1 MSLSTVKVKPYIDR
15 TSLNYFLSRLYFILC
30 PNEKITTHMTLA
42 SYTVVQ
48 KSKFTL
54 ILALLLCGWT
64 AFAQETFPR
73 NDVKDNRAGLYAFTD
88 VTLVVDPQT
97 TIQHATLLIKGSK
110 IEQVGTNLTVPKG
123 YTVID
128 LKGKYIYPSMIDMF
142 TSYGLP
148 DVERTRSSGFG
159 GAEQMDTKTKGA
171 FNANQAIRSHYNAA
185 DEFTINTK
193 IADEMRKL
201 GFGAVLTSKADG
213 LARGTSVFVTLN
225 EKNDNTAVLKQK
237 VAANYSFEKGSSTQ
251 VYPTSMMGYIA
262 LLRQTYLDAE
272 WFGSQTPRPFA
283 DNSLEAWIQNQRLPQ
298 LFSANSWMNLLRA
311 DKLGDEFGVQYIIK
325 GAGDEYKRINDI
337 KGTKAALIIPVNYPE
352 AYDVEDAF
360 DAERVSLSDM
370 KHWEL
375 APTNLATLEKNGIS
389 FAITTSGLKKTS
401 DFLPNIR
408 KAIENGLS
416 ETAALKALTTTPAQL
431 LKVDDQVGSLKKGML
446 ANFIVT
452 SGKLFDEKTIIY
464 QNWIQGLPYSLK
476 ALDTKN
482 FSGNYTLAV
491 NGQSYNLEVS
501 GEPGSHKA
509 KIKVNDSTAL
519 DAGATFDDD
528 LITLTFK
535 PTRQSTG
542 SIRLSGWSEGG
553 GWKGKGQLADGTW
566 VTWSGSRSG
575 DLAASKD
582 PAKPGTTDKKD
593 ELGKVNFPFGAHG
606 YPTLPVA
613 ETLLIKNA
621 TVWTNEGEGILQG
634 ADVLIRVGKI
644 SNVGK
649 GLNDPTAKIIDGTGK
664 HLTAGIIDEHSHI
677 GAASIN
683 DVASNSGM
691 VRIGDNIDAEAI
703 NIYRALAGGVVAVQV
718 LHGSANPIGGQSAL
732 IKLRW
737 GESPENYKIQGAD
750 GFIKFALGE
759 NVKRTS
765 NPSSIRFPQTRMGVE
780 QVYVDAFTN
789 AKEYEK
795 KLNAYNSLPAKDKA
809 LAIKPRRD
817 LAEEAMLEIL
827 NKKRFISCH
836 SYVQS
841 EINMLMK
848 VAERFN
854 FRINTFTHILEGY
867 KVADKMAQHGVAASS
882 FSDWWNYK
890 WEVRYAIPYNAAIMH
905 RAGVLTAINSDDA
918 EMGRR
923 LNQEA
928 AKTIKYGGMS
938 EEDALKMV
946 TLNPAKMLHLDNQM
960 GSIKAGKSADVVLWS
975 DHPLSVYA
983 KPEKTIIDGKVY
995 FDVEKDAQNNKELA
1009 KDRARIIQKMKNAKK
1024 AGMPV
1029 QRGEAKS
1036 QLDFHCDDVLG
1047 FEKTEE

>member
-1 MSLSTVKVKPYIDR
+1 
-15 TSLNYFLSRLYFILC
+15 
-30 PNEKITTHMTLA
+30 MTNFY
-42 SYTVVQ
+42 YTAMK
-48 KSKFTL
+48 KSKIIV
-54 ILALLLCGWT
+54 ILALLLSGWT

-73 NDVKDNRAGLYAFTD
+73 NDVKDIRAGLYAFTNA
-88 VTLVVDPQT
+88 TIVVDPQT
-97 TIQHATLLIKGSK
+97 TLQNATLLVKGNK
-110 IEQVGTNLTVPKG
+110 IEQVGANLAVPKG
-123 YTVID
+123 YTTID

-148 DVERTRSSGFG
+148 DVERPRGGGFG
-159 GAEQMDTKTKGA
+159 GVEQMESKTKGA
-171 FNANQAIRSHYNAA
+171 YNANQAIRSHYNAA
-185 DEFTINTK
+185 EEFTINTK
-193 IADEMRKL
+193 TADELRKL
-201 GFGAVLTSKADG
+201 GFGAVLTSKPDG
-213 LARGTSVFVTLN
+213 LARGTSAFVTLN
-225 EKNDNTAVLKQK
+225 EKNDNTSLLKQK
-237 VAANYSFEKGSSTQ
+237 IAANYSLEKGTSTQ
-251 VYPTSMMGYIA
+251 NYPSSLMGCIA
-262 LLRQTYLDAE
+262 VLRQTYLDAE
-272 WFGSQTPRPFA
+272 WLGSQNPKPFA
-283 DNSLEAWIQNQRLPQ
+283 DQSLEGWIQNQRLPQ
-298 LFSANSWMNLLRA
+298 IFAATSWANVLRV

-325 GAGDEYKRINDI
+325 GAGDEYKRINEI
-337 KGTKAALIIPVNYPE
+337 KATKASLIIPVNYPE
-352 AYDVEDAF
+352 AYDVEDPF
-360 DAERVSLSDM
+360 DAERVSLADL

-375 APTNLATLEKNGIS
+375 APTNLATLEKNGIN
-389 FAITTSGLKKTS
+389 FAITSSGLKKTT
-401 DFLPNIR
+401 DFLPNVR
-408 KAIENGLS
+408 KAIENGLT

-452 SGKLFDEKTIIY
+452 SGKIFDEKTIIH
-464 QNWIQGLPYSLK
+464 QNWVQGEPYSIK
-476 ALDTKN
+476 SLDTKN
-482 FSGNYTLAV
+482 FSGNYSLTV
-491 NGQSYNLEVS
+491 GPQSYKLEVS
-501 GEPGSHKA
+501 GEAGSHKA
-509 KIKVNDSTAL
+509 KVGASDSTMVEGA
-519 DAGATFDDD
+519 ATFGND
-528 LITLTFK
+528 LITLSFK
-535 PTRQSTG
+535 PTKQSTG
-542 SIRLSGWSEGG
+542 SIRLSGWSEGT
-553 GWKGKGQLADGTW
+553 GWKGKGQLADGSW
-566 VTWSGSRSG
+566 VTWSASRTG
-575 DLAASKD
+575 DLASKA
-582 PAKPGTTDKKD
+582 PAKPAATDKKE
-593 ELGKVNFPFGAHG
+593 ELGKVTYPFGAHG
-606 YPTLPVA
+606 YPALPA
-613 ETLLIKNA
+613 TETLLIKNA

-634 ADVLIRVGKI
+634 TDVLIKDGKI
-644 SNVGK
+644 SKVGK
-649 GLNDPTAKIIDGTGK
+649 NLSDPAAKVIDGTGK

-691 VRIGDNIDAEAI
+691 VRIGDNLDAEAI

-737 GESPENYKIQGAD
+737 GESPENLKIAGAD

-780 QVYVDAFTN
+780 QVFVDAFTN

-795 KLNAYNSLPAKDKA
+795 KWSAYNSAKDKA
-809 LAIKPRRD
+809 LAVKPRRD
-817 LAEEAMLEIL
+817 LVDETMLEIL

-867 KVADKMAQHGVAASS
+867 KVADKMAQHGVAAST

-928 AKTIKYGGMS
+928 AKSVKYAGIS

-946 TLNPAKMLHLDNQM
+946 TLNPARMLHLDNQM
-960 GSIKAGKSADVVLWS
+960 GSIKVGKSADIVLWT

-995 FDVEKDAQNNKELA
+995 FDLEKDAANNKELA
-1009 KDRARIIQKMKNAKK
+1009 ADRARLIQKMKNAKK
-1024 AGMPV
+1024 SGMPV
-1029 QRGEAKS
+1029 QRAES
-1036 QLDFHCDDVLG
+1036 RMQVDFHCDDVLG

>member
-1 MSLSTVKVKPYIDR
+1 MRIIMYQLLKKGR
-15 TSLNYFLSRLYFILC
+15 GFL
-30 PNEKITTHMTLA
+30 T
-42 SYTVVQ
+42 
-48 KSKFTL
+48 
-54 ILALLLCGWT
+54 LALLFSGWNT
-64 AFAQETFPR
+64 YAQETFPR
-73 NDVKDNRAGLYAFTD
+73 NDVKDNRAGLYAFTNATI
-88 VTLVVDPQT
+88 VTDPQT
-97 TIQHATLLIKGSK
+97 TLQNATLLVKGSK
-110 IEQVGTNLTVPKG
+110 VEQVGTGLAIPKG

-128 LKGKYIYPSMIDMF
+128 LKGKFIYPSLIDMY

-148 DVERTRSSGFG
+148 DVERTRGGRGFG
-159 GAEQMDTKTKGA
+159 GAEQMESTTKGA
-171 FNANQAIRSHYNAA
+171 YNANQAIRAHYNAA
-185 DEFTINTK
+185 DEFTINSKT
-193 IADEMRKL
+193 ADEMRKV
-201 GFGAVLTSKADG
+201 GFGAVLTSRPDG
-213 LARGTSVFVTLN
+213 LARGTSAFVTLN
-225 EKNDNTAVLKQK
+225 EKNDNTALLKQK
-237 VAANYSFEKGSSTQ
+237 SAASYSLEKGSSTQ
-251 VYPTSMMGYIA
+251 TYPTSMMGFIA

-283 DNSLEAWIQNQRLPQ
+283 DNSLEAWIQNQRMPQ
-298 LFSANSWMNLLRA
+298 LFAATSWMNVLRA
-311 DKLGDEFGVQYIIK
+311 DKVGDEFGVQYIIK

-337 KGTKAALIIPVNYPE
+337 KATKASLIIPVNYPE
-352 AYDVEDAF
+352 AYDVEDPF

-375 APTNLATLEKNGIS
+375 APANLAALEKNGIN
-389 FAITTSGLKKTS
+389 FAITTSGLKKTA
-401 DFLPNIR
+401 DFLPNLR

-416 ETAALKALTTTPAQL
+416 ETTALKALTITPAQL
-431 LKVDDQVGSLKKGML
+431 LKVEDQVGSLKKGML

-452 SGKLFDEKTIIY
+452 SGKLFDEKTIIH
-464 QNWIQGLPYSLK
+464 QNWIQGEPYSVK
-476 ALDTKN
+476 SLDTKN
-482 FSGNYTLAV
+482 FNGNYSLTV
-491 NGQSYNLEVS
+491 NDQSFNLEVS

-509 KIKVNDSTAL
+509 KIKVNDSTSL
-519 DAGATFDDD
+519 DANATFGNDVV
-528 LITLTFK
+528 TLSFK
-535 PTRQSTG
+535 PTKQSTG
-542 SIRLSGWSEGG
+542 SIRLSGWSEEN

-566 VTWSGSRSG
+566 ITWSGNRTG
-575 DLAASKD
+575 DLQSKED
-582 PAKPGTTDKKD
+582 AKPAAKDKKE
-593 ELGKVNFPFGAHG
+593 ELGKVTYPFGAHG
-606 YPTLPVA
+606 YTALPVA

-621 TVWTNEGEGILQG
+621 TVWTNEADGILQG
-634 ADVLIRVGKI
+634 TDVLIKDGKILKVGKNL
-644 SNVGK
+644 S
-649 GLNDPTAKIIDGTGK
+649 DPTARSIDGTGK

-759 NVKRTS
+759 NVKRSS
-765 NPSSIRFPQTRMGVE
+765 NANSIRFPQTRMGVE
-780 QVYVDAFTN
+780 QVFVDAFTN
-789 AKEYEK
+789 GKEYEK
-795 KLNAYNSLPAKDKA
+795 KWNAYNSIPAKDKA
-809 LAIKPRRD
+809 LSIKPRRD
-817 LAEEAMLEIL
+817 LADEAMVEIL

-841 EINMLMK
+841 EINMLMD

-867 KVADKMAQHGVAASS
+867 KVADKMAQHGVAAST

-890 WEVRYAIPYNAAIMH
+890 WEVRYAIPYNAAIMQ

-928 AKTIKYGGMS
+928 AKSVKYAGMS

-946 TLNPAKMLHLDNQM
+946 TLNPAKILHLDSQM
-960 GSIKAGKSADVVLWS
+960 GSIKVGKSADIVLWT

-983 KPEKTIIDGKVY
+983 KPEKTVIDGKVY
-995 FDVEKDAQNNKELA
+995 FDLKKDAQNNMELA
-1009 KDRARIIQKMKNAKK
+1009 TDRARLIQKMRNVKK
-1024 AGMPV
+1024 SGGPV
-1029 QRGEAKS
+1029 QKAESKM
-1036 QLDFHCDDVLG
+1036 QLAFHCDDVLG
-1047 FEKTEE
+1047 FEKSEEE

>member
-1 MSLSTVKVKPYIDR
+1 MNTRK
-15 TSLNYFLSRLYFILC
+15 
-30 PNEKITTHMTLA
+30 
-42 SYTVVQ
+42 
-48 KSKFTL
+48 L
-54 ILALLLCGWT
+54 IFVIALLFCGWVT
-64 AFAQETFPR
+64 YAQETFPR
-73 NDVKDNRAGLYAFTD
+73 NDVKDSRAGLYAFTNAT
-88 VTLVVDPQT
+88 VVVDPQT
-97 TIQHATLLIKGSK
+97 TVENATLLVKGNRV
-110 IEQVGTNLTVPKG
+110 EQVGANLTIPKG
-123 YTVID
+123 YTIID
-128 LKGKYIYPSMIDMF
+128 LKGKFIYPSLVDMF

-148 DVERTRSSGFG
+148 DVERPRGGGGFG
-159 GAEQMDTKTKGA
+159 GVEQMESRTKGA
-171 FNANQAIRSHYNAA
+171 YNANQAIRSHYHAA
-185 DEFTINTK
+185 DEFTINAKT
-193 IADEMRKL
+193 ADEMRKL
-201 GFGAVLTSKADG
+201 GFGAVMTSKQDG
-213 LARGTSVFVTLN
+213 LARGTSAFVTLN
-225 EKNDNTAVLKQK
+225 EKSDNAALIRQK
-237 VAANYSFEKGSSTQ
+237 VAANYSLEKGTSTQ
-251 VYPTSMMGYIA
+251 NYPTSLMGFIA
-262 LLRQTYLDAE
+262 VLRQTYLDAE
-272 WFGSQTPRPFA
+272 WYGSQTPKPFV
-283 DNSLEAWIQNQRLPQ
+283 DQSLEGWIQGQRLPQ
-298 LFSANSWMNLLRA
+298 IFAATSWANVLRA
-311 DKLGDEFGVQYIIK
+311 DKIGDEFGVQYIIK
-325 GAGDEYKRINDI
+325 GAGDEYKRINEI
-337 KGTKAALIIPVNYPE
+337 KATKATLIIPVNYPE
-352 AYDVEDAF
+352 AYDVEDPF
-360 DAERVSLSDM
+360 DAERVSLADM

-375 APTNLATLEKNGIS
+375 APTNLAALEKSGIT

-401 DFLPNIR
+401 DFLPNVR
-408 KAIENGLS
+408 KAIENGLT

-452 SGKLFDEKTIIY
+452 SGKLFDEKTIIH
-464 QNWIQGLPYSLK
+464 QNWVQGEPYSIK

-482 FSGNYTLAV
+482 FNGNYSLAV
-491 NGQSYNLEVS
+491 GNETYKLEVS
-501 GEPGSHKA
+501 GEAGSHKA
-509 KIKVNDSTAL
+509 KILINDSTSM
-519 DAGATFDDD
+519 DATATFGNE
-528 LITLTFK
+528 LITMSFK
-535 PTRQSTG
+535 PTKQSTG
-542 SIRLSGWSEGG
+542 SIRLSGWSEGT
-553 GWKGKGQLADGTW
+553 GWKGKGQLTDGTW
-566 VTWSGSRSG
+566 ITWSANRTG
-575 DLAASKD
+575 DLATKA
-582 PAKPGTTDKKD
+582 PAKPGATDKKE
-593 ELGKVNFPFGAHG
+593 ELGKVTYPFGAHG
-606 YPTLPVA
+606 YPTLPVT
-613 ETLLIKNA
+613 ETLLVKNA

-634 ADVLIRVGKI
+634 TDVLIKEGKI
-644 SNVGK
+644 SKVGK
-649 GLNDPTAKIIDGTGK
+649 NLTDPTAKVIDGTGK

-691 VRIGDNIDAEAI
+691 VRIGDNLDAEAI

-737 GESPENYKIQGAD
+737 GESPENLKIQGAD

-795 KLNAYNSLPAKDKA
+795 KWNSFNSKA
-809 LAIKPRRD
+809 TAVKPRRD
-817 LAEEAMLEIL
+817 LADEAMLEIL

-854 FRINTFTHILEGY
+854 FRVNTFTHILEGY
-867 KVADKMAQHGVAASS
+867 KVADKMAQHGVAAST

-928 AKTIKYGGMS
+928 AKSVKYAGIS

-960 GSIKAGKSADVVLWS
+960 GSIKAGKSADIVLWT

-995 FDVEKDAQNNKELA
+995 FDLEKDAQNNKELA
-1009 KDRARIIQKMKNAKK
+1009 ADRARLIQKMKNAKK
-1024 AGMPV
+1024 SGMPV
-1029 QRGEAKS
+1029 QRAES
-1036 QLDFHCDDVLG
+1036 RLQVDFHCDDVLG
-1047 FEKTEE
+1047 FEKSEE